1 MISYRL
7 AAVVVESVDTGDLK
21 SPGSDTVRVRVPS
34 TAPRKR
40 SLLSTRQKR
49 PFSNEARFQRMK
61 KRSRAS
67 PYEVPSTAH
76 EWLGALRFM
85 FAKQTLYAS
94 ASEYFISHSDAS
106 LKNRMCCEILNKKGA
121 M

>member
-1 MISYRL
+1 
-7 AAVVVESVDTGDLK
+7 
-21 SPGSDTVRVRVPS
+21 
-34 TAPRKR
+34 
-40 SLLSTRQKR
+40 
-49 PFSNEARFQRMK
+49 MK